1 MRDDGRTVSQPDEA
15 GLSKYGYAQELWRS
29 MGGFSNF
36 AISFSIISI
45 LTGAVTL
52 YGYGFE
58 MGGPF
63 EMTVGWPL
71 ATVFSLLLAASMAE
85 LCSAFPTSGA
95 MYHWTAALGTP
106 GMAWFVSWM
115 NLVGLMGM
123 LAGINYSCA
132 QFLGP
137 VIGWP
142 GERVFL
148 LFMLLTVGQ
157 ALFNLLR
164 VQWVSWMNDASVA
177 VHMAGVLLILGALWW
192 GAPLR
197 PVAYL
202 WERSTGTPYAW
213 VFLLGLLQ
221 AHWTFTGF
229 DASAHMAEETE
240 NPRTKAPWGM
250 VLSVA
255 VAGVFGYALL
265 LMLTLAIQQVPTG
278 TSTPM
283 AIAIFTGA
291 LGERAGML
299 MSLGVSLAMWF
310 CGLSTLV
317 SASRTVYSFA
327 RDGGLPGSE
336 HFRKVDGNGVPR
348 AAVVA
353 MAACAI
359 GLMAWGEAVPV
370 VTSMSTVALY
380 WAYVIPVWL
389 GWRKRQEWIGEAEWT
404 LGRAGWWVNLLAIGY
419 TVFICGVLVMPPNA
433 LAGKTLAGAVV
444 GLALL
449 WWGGVRGRFAGPSW
463 ARPDGLTRSVER

>member
-1 MRDDGRTVSQPDEA
+1 
-15 GLSKYGYAQELWRS
+15 

-58 MGGPF
+58 MGGPL
-63 EMTVGWPL
+63 EMTLGWPL

-95 MYHWTAALGTP
+95 MYHWTAALGAP
-106 GMAWFVSWM
+106 GTAWFVSWM

-142 GERVFL
+142 GERVFS
-148 LFMLLTVGQ
+148 LFVLLTVGQ

-177 VHMAGVLLILGALWW
+177 VHIAGVLLILGALWW

-197 PVAYL
+197 PVSYL
-202 WERSTGTPYAW
+202 WERSAGTPYGW

-255 VAGVFGYALL
+255 VAGVFGYVLL
-265 LMLTLAIQQVPTG
+265 LMLTLAIQKVPTG

-291 LGERAGML
+291 LGERAGVL

-348 AAVVA
+348 GAVLA
-353 MAACAI
+353 MAGCSI

-370 VTSMSTVALY
+370 VTSLSTVALY

-404 LGRAGWWVNLLAIGY
+404 LGRAGWWVNLLAIVY
-419 TVFICGVLVMPPNA
+419 TIFICGVLVMPPNA
-433 LAGKTLAGAVV
+433 LAGKTLAGVVV
-444 GLALL
+444 GLGLL

-463 ARPDGLTRSVER
+463 ARPEA